1 MEVITVISATNRKE
15 SLTAIVAQKYKSLLE
30 NSGVEV
36 RYYSLTDLPADFI
49 HSDMYG
55 ERSEQMKSVI
65 EFYISGVNKFVFIAP
80 EYNGSYPGIL
90 KTFIDGIP
98 PRLFNKKKAGIIGV
112 SSGHAGNLRGQEHL
126 TGVLHY
132 LKMFVHY
139 NKLKLSNIDRLI
151 GDSKQLN
158 DESTL
163 SRMQEHALD
172 MVTF

>member
-15 SLTAIVAQKYKSLLE
+15 SLTAIVAQKYKTLLE

-36 RYYSLTDLPADFI
+36 RYYSLIDLPAEFI
-49 HSDMYG
+49 LSDMYG
-55 ERSEQMKSVI
+55 ERSEQMKNVI
-65 EFYISGVNKFVFIAP
+65 EYYISGVNKFVFIAP